1 MKKYISLAGALLLGS
16 VVASTKKAAVNY
28 KSVAVARKA
37 TVAQVQHAHHA
48 AKATYKKKVVETSV
62 TSLADELTSNN
73 TFTSVNDVRAAT
85 SVTTKDGDV
94 TSKNTVTSEST
105 TEAAYR
111 GESVT
116 TLDGELSSHKT
127 ITSVDDV
134 KSWWDKKN
142 TRVASWWDTKNQ
154 RVASWWDAKNQR
166 VASWWDAKNQRVA
179 SWWDT
184 KNQRV
189 ASWWDAKNQRVASAW
204 WDTKNVRVSSHWW
217 DNTRVA
223 SPWWDTKVQKKVQK
237 KTRVASPWWDTKKAV
252 KGIKVKQHI
261 IGTCGQNFGLAP
273 GTPFWCYDAS
283 AGYNTGCG
291 QLTSSSYNCCMSF
304 QGCPNGQ
311 HIKTWHLDNH
321 NEDDD

>member
-16 VVASTKKAAVNY
+16 VVASTKKAAVNH

-73 TFTSVNDVRAAT
+73 TNERAAVTSVTTVDGDLTSNNTVTSVNNVRAAT

-142 TRVASWWDTKNQ
+142 T
-154 RVASWWDAKNQR
+154 
-166 VASWWDAKNQRVA
+166 RVA

>member
-16 VVASTKKAAVNY
+16 VVASTKKAAVNH

-73 TFTSVNDVRAAT
+73 TNERAAVTSVTTVDGDLTSNNTVTSVNNVRAAT

-94 TSKNTVTSEST
+94 TSNNTLTSQGT

-142 TRVASWWDTKNQ
+142 T
-154 RVASWWDAKNQR
+154 
-166 VASWWDAKNQRVA
+166 RVA

-321 NEDDD
+321 NEDYD